1 MEVLQMLYSV
11 IFKGLTDED
20 IQAIGQR
27 INPPVLAKIGARL
40 DAQETREAINS
51 LAKVHIET
59 LIIDMDS
66 VDEALL
72 IEAMNAYRVQRPE
85 TRIIIYARGRQPG
98 DLALDTLRGMSIH
111 DLLAPDE
118 PPADLADFI
127 IKALDSPPA
136 DYAGSARW
144 GISRQSPV
152 APRKSRPGINI
163 KLEWPGRK
171 AVGQGVRYMPHMLV
185 AVWSPSGFAKS
196 FTAVNLAATA
206 ASKGFDA
213 ALVNYDFQCPELDAY
228 FGVKQSGL
236 NAQGCMGVMT
246 FGEDMRPELVDRFI
260 VERWGIKYL
269 PAGSKLGRIVTPDIE
284 PAKLDLVL
292 RNIYNRNAAGRPVI
306 TIVDA
311 GRRYEYAPT
320 LVALRQAGVILVPSD
335 GSLPA
340 STVAKDQIGELYR
353 LGHCPRF
360 VELFLDAGKKPHS
373 ICRERLSVRFDY
385 HEYVT
390 ATKPVAPGRE
400 DWEAVLNRLAPGSQE
415 MDAQSFD
422 DEDGGSFVSSKP
434 AQY

>member
-1 MEVLQMLYSV
+1 MLYSV

-20 IQAIGQR
+20 IQTIGKR
-27 INPPVLAKIGARL
+27 INPPILAKIGARL

-72 IEAMNAYRVQRPE
+72 IEAMNTYRVQRPE

-98 DLALDTLRGMSIH
+98 DLALATLRGMSIH

-118 PPADLADFI
+118 PPADLAEFI

-144 GISRQSPV
+144 GI
-152 APRKSRPGINI
+152 
-163 KLEWPGRK
+163 
-171 AVGQGVRYMPHMLV
+171 
-185 AVWSPSGFAKS
+185 
-196 FTAVNLAATA
+196 
-206 ASKGFDA
+206 
-213 ALVNYDFQCPELDAY
+213 
-228 FGVKQSGL
+228 
-236 NAQGCMGVMT
+236 
-246 FGEDMRPELVDRFI
+246 
-260 VERWGIKYL
+260 KYL
-269 PAGSKLGRIVTPDIE
+269 PAGRKLGRIVTPDIE
-284 PAKLDLVL
+284 PVKLDLVL

-320 LVALRQAGVILVPSD
+320 LVALRQAGVILAPSD

-390 ATKPVAPGRE
+390 ATKPVAPGRK

-422 DEDGGSFVSSKP
+422 DEDGGGFVSSKL